1 MNGKAITAFAT
12 ALIFLSP
19 AGPRRMNGANP
30 QRFATLSSRG
40 VQDRGAPDS
49 GNRTAV
55 RLFQTGR
62 YMEAARLFRAAHR
75 EALARKDYAKAVSS
89 MNDLAGCYFATFQYR
104 EAMRCYLEG
113 KRLAQ
118 AGDTRG
124 HLPGL
129 LANISSLYLQ
139 LGEVRAAEHA
149 AEESLGSL
157 AAGAAPQYRPLLLF
171 QLGQVYFRAGK
182 QDRGARMYRE
192 GIEEAAQRGDVE
204 AQARGWDRYGWELL
218 FVRDLDGAERALCEA
233 FRLRRL
239 QHSSSIALSYPKLGL
254 LRLAQGDLPSAEV
267 LLERA
272 VQASRLA
279 ANTIPPWS
287 VYHAR
292 GQLRMAQ
299 GRTSEA
305 LDDFR
310 AALALAR
317 RWKLEVL
324 PANAVRIA
332 AGVGMEQICSS
343 LVCAG
348 NRIHAARPSRA
359 LAGETLAAAEENRAW
374 ALRMVLAIGSR
385 METAF
390 PQEYWETLTRLQR
403 ADAAYLATGRP
414 EANRQAEYLRARLTE
429 METHA
434 GLSGT
439 ASKQPAA
446 AAESSLLTRLQR
458 ALSGTH
464 ALFIFHTDETESWA
478 WGVTNS
484 CFGLYK
490 VPGRDALRPLV
501 LQLREGVLR
510 NSPDAPILGG
520 KLYRALFAGAPK
532 VALAKRDWIVIAD
545 DVLHHVPLAALVT
558 GRDERN
564 PKYLI
569 EKHSL
574 RSVPAASLIGQAST
588 ATIGN
593 RFVGIGD
600 AVFNTADPRWHG
612 TSEASSA
619 HGWRWAWLS
628 WLPHFHARANDAEAL
643 AKPTLQLA
651 RLAGSL
657 NEIRA
662 CACAWGRP
670 CEETVLLTGTDAS
683 PVRLQHELARRPGI
697 VHIATHVVRS
707 RESPDRVGLALS
719 INTQGHVELLTPE
732 IIAAWRYP
740 VGLVVLSACSSGSQ
754 PGGGDA
760 ARLVRATEYSVHTGT
775 GVRLAL
781 PGEGIAGLS
790 RAWLAAGAEATA
802 TSLWPTPDDT
812 GQLFRT
818 FYLSLRGPAG
828 PGVSVK
834 AARALRKAQL
844 EMLHSA
850 SWRSQPRYWAAFVIT
865 GKE

>member
-1 MNGKAITAFAT
+1 MNSKALTAFAT
-12 ALIFLSP
+12 ALISLTP
-19 AGPRRMNGANP
+19 AGIPRIKGSNAPG
-30 QRFATLSSRG
+30 FAAVPSRG
-40 VQDRGAPDS
+40 SPGQSSPDS
-49 GNRTAV
+49 GSKGGV
-55 RLFQTGR
+55 RLFQAGR
-62 YMEAARLFRAAHR
+62 YMEAAQSFRAAHR
-75 EALARKDYAKAVSS
+75 EALGRKDYAKSVSA

-118 AGDTRG
+118 ATNTRK
-124 HLPGL
+124 HLPGIL
-129 LANISSLYLQ
+129 TNISSLYLQ
-139 LGEVRAAEHA
+139 LGDVRAAEHS
-149 AEESLGSL
+149 AEESVLSL
-157 AAGAAPQYRPLLLF
+157 SAGAAPQYRPLLLF

-182 QDRGARMYRE
+182 PDRGARMYRE
-192 GIEEAAQRGDVE
+192 GIEEAAQHGDVE

-239 QHSSSIALSYPKLGL
+239 QHSPSIALSYPKLGL
-254 LRLAQGDLPSAEV
+254 LRLAQGDLASAEV
-267 LLERA
+267 LLDRA
-272 VQASRLA
+272 VQVSRGA

-343 LVCAG
+343 LVCTG
-348 NRIHAARPSRA
+348 NRIYAAHPSRT
-359 LAGETLAAAEENRAW
+359 LAEETLAAAEENRAW
-374 ALRMVLAIGSR
+374 ALRTLLASGSR
-385 METAF
+385 MEAAI

-414 EANRQAEYLRARLTE
+414 EASRRAEYLRARLTE
-429 METHA
+429 MEAHA
-434 GLSGT
+434 GLSGI
-439 ASKQPAA
+439 AGKQPAA

-458 ALSGTH
+458 TLAGTD
-464 ALFIFHTDETESWA
+464 ALFVFHTDETESWA
-478 WGVTNS
+478 WVATNS

-510 NSPDAPILGG
+510 NRPEAPGLGG
-520 KLYRALFAGAPK
+520 RLYRALFAHAPK
-532 VALAKRDWIVIAD
+532 AALAKPDWIVIAD
-545 DVLHHVPLAALVT
+545 DVLHHAPLAALVT
-558 GRDERN
+558 GRDEKN
-564 PKYLI
+564 PAYVI

-574 RSVPAASLIGQAST
+574 RLAPAAGLIGHASP
-588 ATIGN
+588 AAIVN

-612 TSEASSA
+612 TSEDLSA
-619 HGWRWAWLS
+619 GGWRWGWLAG
-628 WLPHFHARANDAEAL
+628 LPHFQVQASDAQARMQPA
-643 AKPTLQLA
+643 LQLA

-662 CACAWGRP
+662 CAYAWGRP

-719 INTQGHVELLTPE
+719 LNPQGHVELLTPE
-732 IIAAWRYP
+732 MIAAWRYP

-754 PGGGDA
+754 PGGEDA

-775 GVRLAL
+775 GAHLAL

-812 GQLFRT
+812 GQLFRS
-818 FYLSLRGPAG
+818 FYSSLRGPASSG
-828 PGVSVK
+828 ASVR

-844 EMLHSA
+844 DMLRSA